1 MNVSARDAKLQRLRL
16 HHMVALCCTQ
26 AYVQTSLKPNVLRS
40 DRNEPEHC
48 ECEVAV
54 PQRLSQ
60 TEYTEK

>member
-16 HHMVALCCTQ
+16 HHMVALCYTQ
-26 AYVQTSLKPNVLRS
+26 AYVQTSLMPNVQRS

-48 ECEVAV
+48 ECEVAAA
-54 PQRLSQ
+54 QRLSQ